1 MQFFGISSLLLCV
14 VCMFFLFNGETKFA
28 RYIFQSSLVLLIIS
42 LTLSVL
48 EVQISTNALSIELSD
63 LEEAK
68 HRKNRENELNLK

>member
-1 MQFFGISSLLLCV
+1 MRCSFFR
-14 VCMFFLFNGETKFA
+14 MFFLFNGETKFA